1 MVNEIIS
8 TIFQIYRSQLK
19 IYQRFFHYIDDSTRH
34 IDLPTHNDK
43 IRAPNHIEGS
53 YFIQLQRIPLLFHP
67 TEQHFPH
74 EFACCDWCLIT
85 MVVDRSYFY

>member
-1 MVNEIIS
+1 MINEIIS

-43 IRAPNHIEGS
+43 IKAPNHFEVNPENGTLIKTPK
-53 YFIQLQRIPLLFHP
+53 PLVP
-67 TEQHFPH
+67 
-74 EFACCDWCLIT
+74 
-85 MVVDRSYFY
+85 